1 MMNGKSIRGQAMQD
15 KVIHQGM
22 EKKNL
27 KGMKNKRTE
36 EGSLQKKVKI
46 GIKAKLI
53 VAFMIPVSFIVI
65 LGAISFQSA
74 KKAVIEKYEN
84 ASLTAVDMTAT
95 CIEIITDTVNS
106 KAIQIM
112 TNTEVMNLYQG
123 IYKVNSTDAM
133 SSLRTINTNL
143 LTLAT
148 SEDYIYGMT
157 IASPLASC
165 ASTYGTLNSFS
176 YDDFIKSEE
185 FQIGVGEGSLNIWL
199 GQHAY
204 LDEITEKNTNMYA
217 LSLMKKLSKGDGYLY
232 IDLKLKNIINL
243 LSEVKVSDDAVI
255 SLITRDGREIIV
267 GNDETQESN
276 LSIVSLSDYQEII
289 KNPEREKGYEYIN
302 TNETDYLFLYSKVG
316 NTGLML
322 CGLVPKDT
330 ILAAANNIKN
340 VTVAIVIIAALIA
353 ILIGIMISSGISK
366 TINTLTK
373 GMQKASDGDLTIRMD
388 VNRTDEFE
396 LLSNSTNLMLQGV
409 KSLIEQAIGVSKQVT
424 NSSGILNQSA
434 DELLLTSSD
443 ISYAVQSIE
452 AGIVEQANDTNECL
466 NKMVFLAGRIEEV
479 GDTINQIK
487 SLIIKTQ
494 NIAQSGKD
502 SIGTLRD
509 RTLETKQATA
519 TLTESMI
526 SLEQQSVMIETIVK
540 VINEIAEQTN
550 LLSLN
555 AAIEAS
561 RAGDAGRGFGVVASE
576 IRNLAAKTLEA
587 SKEIKHIIGDI
598 QKYTRSVVQT
608 TNKTEKIVM
617 SQEVAM
623 NSNIEVFNSI
633 TSFVLDIARDL
644 EHITNGMSNIELAKN
659 DTQRAMEAIAAV
671 AEETAATTEQVT
683 STIVQQKEMIN
694 KLNDESDSLNKN
706 VEKLDTAIH
715 VFKI

>member
-1 MMNGKSIRGQAMQD
+1 MNGKSIRGQAMRD

-22 EKKNL
+22 GKKNL
-27 KGMKNKRTE
+27 KGMKDKRTE
-36 EGSLQKKVKI
+36 ERTLRKKVKI

-95 CIEIITDTVNS
+95 CIKIITDTVNS

-165 ASTYGTLNSFS
+165 ASTYGALNSFS
-176 YDDFIKSEE
+176 YDDFMKSEE
-185 FQIGVGEGSLNIWL
+185 YQIGVGEGSSNIWL
-199 GQHAY
+199 GQHGY
-204 LDEITEKNTNMYA
+204 LDEITEKNANMYA

-232 IDLKLKNIINL
+232 IDLKLKNIKNL

-267 GNDETQESN
+267 GNDETQGSN

-289 KNPEREKGYEYIN
+289 NNPVRGKGYEYIN
-302 TNETDYLFLYSKVG
+302 ANETDYLFLYSKVG
-316 NTGLML
+316 DTGLML

-494 NIAQSGKD
+494 SIAQSGKD

>member
-1 MMNGKSIRGQAMQD
+1 MNGKSIRGQAMRD

-22 EKKNL
+22 GKKNL
-27 KGMKNKRTE
+27 KGMKDKRTE
-36 EGSLQKKVKI
+36 ERTLRKKVKI

-95 CIEIITDTVNS
+95 CIKIITDTVNS

-165 ASTYGTLNSFS
+165 ASTYGALNSFS
-176 YDDFIKSEE
+176 YDDFMKSEE
-185 FQIGVGEGSLNIWL
+185 YQIGVGEGSSNIWL
-199 GQHAY
+199 GQHGY
-204 LDEITEKNTNMYA
+204 LDEITEKNANMYA

-232 IDLKLKNIINL
+232 IDLKLKNIKNL

-267 GNDETQESN
+267 GNDETQGSN
-276 LSIVSLSDYQEII
+276 LSIVDLSDYQEII
-289 KNPEREKGYEYIN
+289 NNPERGKGYEYIN
-302 TNETDYLFLYSKVG
+302 TNEKDYLFLYSKVG
-316 NTGLML
+316 DTGLML

-330 ILAAANNIKN
+330 IIAAANNIKN
-340 VTVAIVIIAALIA
+340 VTVAIVIIAAFIA
-353 ILIGIMISSGISK
+353 IIIGIMISSGISK

-526 SLEQQSVMIETIVK
+526 SLEKQSVMIETIVK

-608 TNKTEKIVM
+608 TNRTEKIVM
-617 SQEVAM
+617 SQEDAM

-633 TSFVLDIARDL
+633 TSFVLDIACDL
-644 EHITNGMSNIELAKN
+644 EQITNGLSNIELAKN

-694 KLNDESDSLNKN
+694 KLNDESDRLNKN

>member
-1 MMNGKSIRGQAMQD
+1 MNGKSIRGQAMQD

-199 GQHAY
+199 GQHGY
-204 LDEITEKNTNMYA
+204 LDEITEKNANMYA

-502 SIGTLRD
+502 SIGTLRN
-509 RTLETKQATA
+509 RTLETKQATV

>member
-1 MMNGKSIRGQAMQD
+1 MNGKSIRGQAMQD

>member
-1 MMNGKSIRGQAMQD
+1 MNGKSIRGQAMQD

-27 KGMKNKRTE
+27 KGMKDKRTE
-36 EGSLQKKVKI
+36 ERTLRKKVKI

-95 CIEIITDTVNS
+95 CIKIITDTVNS

-165 ASTYGTLNSFS
+165 ASTYGALNSFS
-176 YDDFIKSEE
+176 YDDFMKSEE
-185 FQIGVGEGSLNIWL
+185 YQIGVGEGSSNIWL
-199 GQHAY
+199 GQHGY
-204 LDEITEKNTNMYA
+204 LDEITEKNANMYA

-232 IDLKLKNIINL
+232 IDLKLKNIKNL

-267 GNDETQESN
+267 GNDETQGSN

-289 KNPEREKGYEYIN
+289 NNPVRGKGYEYIN
-302 TNETDYLFLYSKVG
+302 ANETDYLFLYSKVG
-316 NTGLML
+316 DTGLML

-494 NIAQSGKD
+494 SIAQSGKD

>member
-1 MMNGKSIRGQAMQD
+1 MNGKSIRGQAMRD

-22 EKKNL
+22 GKKNL
-27 KGMKNKRTE
+27 KGMKDKRTE
-36 EGSLQKKVKI
+36 ERTLRKKVKI

-95 CIEIITDTVNS
+95 CIKIITDTVNS

-165 ASTYGTLNSFS
+165 ASTYGALNSFS
-176 YDDFIKSEE
+176 YDDFMKSEE
-185 FQIGVGEGSLNIWL
+185 YQIGVGEGSSNIWL
-199 GQHAY
+199 GQHGY
-204 LDEITEKNTNMYA
+204 LDEITEKNANMYA

-232 IDLKLKNIINL
+232 IDLKLKNIKNL

-267 GNDETQESN
+267 GNDETQGSN

-289 KNPEREKGYEYIN
+289 NNPVRGKGYEYIN
-302 TNETDYLFLYSKVG
+302 ANETDYLFLYSKVG
-316 NTGLML
+316 DTGLML

-494 NIAQSGKD
+494 NIAQSGKE

-526 SLEQQSVMIETIVK
+526 SLEKQSVMIETIVK

-608 TNKTEKIVM
+608 TNRTEKIVI

>member
-1 MMNGKSIRGQAMQD
+1 MNGKSIRGQAMQD

-302 TNETDYLFLYSKVG
+302 TNETNYLFLYSKVG

>member
-1 MMNGKSIRGQAMQD
+1 MNGKSIRGQAMQD

-36 EGSLQKKVKI
+36 KGSLQKKVKI

-502 SIGTLRD
+502 SIGTLRN

>member
-1 MMNGKSIRGQAMQD
+1 MNGKSIRGQAMQD

-74 KKAVIEKYEN
+74 KKAVIEKHEN

-289 KNPEREKGYEYIN
+289 NNPVRGKGYEYIN
-302 TNETDYLFLYSKVG
+302 ANETDYLFLYSKVG
-316 NTGLML
+316 DTGLML

-494 NIAQSGKD
+494 SIAQSGKD

>member
-1 MMNGKSIRGQAMQD
+1 MNGKSIRGQAMQD

-487 SLIIKTQ
+487 GLIIKTQ

>member
-1 MMNGKSIRGQAMQD
+1 MNGKSIRGQAMQD

-494 NIAQSGKD
+494 SIAQSGKD

>member
-1 MMNGKSIRGQAMQD
+1 MNGKSIRGQAMRD

-22 EKKNL
+22 GKKNL
-27 KGMKNKRTE
+27 KGMKDKRTE
-36 EGSLQKKVKI
+36 ERTLRKKVKI

-95 CIEIITDTVNS
+95 CIKIITDTVNS

-165 ASTYGTLNSFS
+165 ASTYGALNSFS
-176 YDDFIKSEE
+176 YDDFMKSEE
-185 FQIGVGEGSLNIWL
+185 YQIGVGEGSSNIWL
-199 GQHAY
+199 GQHGY
-204 LDEITEKNTNMYA
+204 LDEITEKNANMYA

-232 IDLKLKNIINL
+232 IDLKLKNIKNL

-267 GNDETQESN
+267 GNDETQGSN